1 MWKTAT
7 DAGLQGMKIV
17 QAGTVSDVS
26 QLNEKIDAEFYSP
39 QRPSWLAPVEGAD
52 QRVRF

>member
-7 DAGLQGMKIV
+7 GAGLQGMKIV
-17 QAGTVSDVS
+17 QAGTLSDVS

-39 QRPSWLAPVEGAD
+39 ERPSWLAPVGNAD
-52 QRVRF
+52 QRVQF